1 MTREAV
7 RAYNRHLESLV
18 APRTRLSML
27 VGLKVMM
34 QAMVPERN
42 WRWLQDVCNRIQINA
57 RPSKDKRARM
67 RQTPEIVAAAIGG
80 LESLPCPVTTIK
92 QALAYRDAF
101 MLALMAAA
109 LCG

>member
-1 MTREAV
+1 MTRDTV
-7 RAYNRHLESLV
+7 RAYNRHLETLV

-57 RPSKDKRARM
+57 RPSKDKRPRM
-67 RQTPEIVAAAIGG
+67 RPTAEIVAAAVGG
-80 LESLPCPVTTIK
+80 TRATALAMTTVK

-101 MLALMAAA
+101 MLALMAPAR
-109 LCG
+109 CG